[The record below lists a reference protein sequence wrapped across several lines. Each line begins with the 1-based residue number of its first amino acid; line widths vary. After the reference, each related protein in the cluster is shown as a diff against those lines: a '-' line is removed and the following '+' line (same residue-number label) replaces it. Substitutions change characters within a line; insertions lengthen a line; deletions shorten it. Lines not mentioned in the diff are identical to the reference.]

1 MQGYA
6 GMSDKLFESG
16 LIKNVSDYFRKF
28 DWENWKWLK
37 QYYSWEE
44 AQVVNFLRIDTI
56 DIRIK
61 DSVCEKF
68 EAKRDN
74 G

>member
-1 MQGYA
+1 MQDYVE
-6 GMSDKLFESG
+6 MSNKLFESG

-44 AQVVNFLRIDTI
+44 SQVVDFLRINNI

-61 DSVCEKF
+61 SSVCEKF